1 MENKL
6 NELLLKKKNGLL
18 AQQSKL
24 VLGIKVFNKLMQYLC
39 GYYVEK
45 LTRIQLNM
53 PISAL
58 SYPVQ
63 NLSLNIH
70 KLKFST

>member
-6 NELLLKKKNGLL
+6 DELLLKKKNGLL

-24 VLGIKVFNKLMQYLC
+24 VLGIKVFNKLMQYLY

-45 LTRIQLNM
+45 LTQI
-53 PISAL
+53 
-58 SYPVQ
+58 
-63 NLSLNIH
+63 
-70 KLKFST
+70 